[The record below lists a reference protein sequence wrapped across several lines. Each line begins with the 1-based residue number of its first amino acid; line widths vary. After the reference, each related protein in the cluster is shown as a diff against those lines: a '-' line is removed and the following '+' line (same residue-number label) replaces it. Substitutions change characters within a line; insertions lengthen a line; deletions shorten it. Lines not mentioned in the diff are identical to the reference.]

1 MLAGAEPAS
10 TLIVITALARPDWLI
25 EIEAVAASS

>member
-10 TLIVITALARPDWLI
+10 TLIVITAPAHPDWLI
-25 EIEAVAASS
+25 EIAAVAASS